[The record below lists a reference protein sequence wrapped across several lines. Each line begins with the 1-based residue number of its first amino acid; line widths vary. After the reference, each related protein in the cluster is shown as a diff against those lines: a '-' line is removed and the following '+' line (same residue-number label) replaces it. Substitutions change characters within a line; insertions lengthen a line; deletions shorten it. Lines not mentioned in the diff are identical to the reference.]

1 MSIRKINLSIVLTNF
16 IISLIFLNSILKS
29 LIDDELILNI
39 SFTYL
44 YVFFVNIILIFIF
57 ILLRKFLKFR
67 SLSIIYLSIFLFL
80 NFLALV
86 LSNYDFFLSSNKV
99 SKIFIFLFFIF
110 SFFSIN
116 LFFERNIKIMG
127 YILGS
132 FFVIFIFQILDATIY
147 YKKITSN
154 YGNSNVIYTDE
165 FKNIKFKKK
174 NNIYLFSFDGLVP
187 KTLAKKL
194 LKIEDHSIYDTL
206 DKNFFS
212 FKNSFCEN
220 VFTKPCLNSLYF
232 LNPVDWKIY
241 SKNNKIKQYDF
252 FSGRQLSPLKK
263 ILKENDFKIA
273 TGFLPGSWSVG
284 GKYVDEFNNFGQTNK
299 INKPLYCRW
308 KKPFY
313 YLEMFFICNI
323 FEAIIP
329 KPKDFINIRDVT
341 ANLLDVDSYYYKKA
355 IKSIDKKSSDTHNWF
370 FHQHIYRP
378 GHTLDD
384 FVMNE
389 KNINEFSEYY
399 KNRLSLAETFLK
411 EILLRLKNNDPN
423 SVLLIFGDHGSLI
436 TGPHTKIKK
445 SIDLETQILDRHGIY
460 LGLHSPN
467 NICKKEIMNLKLDYS
482 SPSIALKKILS
493 CLSETQI
500 EIDYSKHQFSYD
512 KIFIKDFLF
521 E

>member
-1 MSIRKINLSIVLTNF
+1 MSKINLSIVSTNF
-16 IISLIFLNSILKS
+16 IISLIFLNSTLRS
-29 LIDDELILNI
+29 LIDDELLLNI

-44 YVFFVNIILIFIF
+44 YIIFVNIILIVFF
-57 ILLRKFLKFR
+57 FLLKNFLKFR
-67 SLSIIYLSIFLFL
+67 SLSIIYLSIFLSL

-86 LSNYDFFLSSNKV
+86 LSNYDFFLSSTKV
-99 SKIFIFLFFIF
+99 NKIFIFLFFIF

-116 LFFERNIKIMG
+116 LFFERNIKIMR

-132 FFVIFIFQILDATIY
+132 FLVIFIFQISDATIY

-154 YGNSNVIYTDE
+154 HGNSNIIYADE

-174 NNIYLFSFDGLVP
+174 INIYLFSFDGLVP
-187 KTLAKKL
+187 KTIAKKL
-194 LKIEDHSIYDTL
+194 LKIEDHSIYNTL
-206 DKNFFS
+206 DNNFFS

-263 ILKENDFKIA
+263 ILRENDYKIA
-273 TGFLPGSWSVG
+273 TGFLPGSWSIG

-299 INKPLYCRW
+299 ISKPLYCRW
-308 KKPFY
+308 EKPFY
-313 YLEMFFICNI
+313 YLEMFFICNVLK
-323 FEAIIP
+323 AIIP

-341 ANLLDVDSYYYKKA
+341 TKLLDIDDYYYRKA
-355 IKSIDKKSSDTHNWF
+355 IKSIDKKSGDTHNWF

-384 FVMNE
+384 FVLNE

-399 KNRLSLAETFLK
+399 KNRLILAEKFLK
-411 EILLRLKNNDPN
+411 EILLRLKNSDPN

-436 TGPHTKIKK
+436 TGSHTEIKK
-445 SIDLETQILDRHGIY
+445 NIDLETQILDRHGIY
-460 LGLHSPN
+460 LGFHSPN
-467 NICKKEIMNLKLDYS
+467 NICKKEIMNSKLDYS

-512 KIFIKDFLF
+512 KIFIQDFMF
-521 E
+521 D